1 MTYQVKG
8 WDDHFESAKSRQ
20 FKTRNQVYLPNKHG
34 LGYRRLISSKNG
46 EAMFGAWVA
55 MCQVLSRQSA
65 PRAGWITDD
74 GTQGGI
80 PLTAGDVAMLTG
92 YSESVVE
99 QMLVCCASQA
109 VAWLSVNDVKDT
121 SGPCQGLVKD
131 LQVPVT
137 DSGCDSA
144 GEGEGKGKGDGKGEG
159 NGEGKGIH
167 EQPEPHPQPKPPSK
181 PMEPENHPLVILAQ
195 KIRGCRPEYAR
206 LHVSA
211 IVQQL
216 RHFEYD
222 GRLGRFVDEWCTAHA
237 NALEPF
243 NQPLKS
249 LEKNII
255 EKLARVAGPVRPFGG
270 G

>member
-55 MCQVLSRQSA
+55 MCQVLSRQTA

-92 YSESVVE
+92 YSEAVVE

-109 VAWLSVNDVKDT
+109 VAWLSVNDAKDT

-137 DSGCDSA
+137 DAHSQFA
-144 GEGEGKGKGDGKGEG
+144 GEGEGKGKGEGDGNGEG
-159 NGEGKGIH
+159 NGDDE
-167 EQPEPHPQPKPPSK
+167 KPPRDG
-181 PMEPENHPLVILAQ
+181 LLGLADQ
-195 KIRGCRPEYAR
+195 IRGCRPEYSR
-206 LHVSA
+206 LNE
-211 IVQQL
+211 IQL
-216 RHFEYD
+216 VNSLSLCRNSP
-222 GRLGRFVDEWCTAHA
+222 LLPAFVERWCAEHA
-237 NALEPF
+237 NMLEPF
-243 NQPLKS
+243 KNPLASIHKM
-249 LEKNII
+249 I
-255 EKLARVAGPVRPFGG
+255 EKIKTREAQQ
-270 G
+270 

>member
-34 LGYRRLISSKNG
+34 LGYRRLVSSKNG

-65 PRAGWITDD
+65 PRGGWITDD

-80 PLTAGDVAMLTG
+80 PLTAGDIAMMTG
-92 YSESVVE
+92 YSEVIVE

-109 VAWLSVNDVKDT
+109 VAWLSVSDAKVT

-137 DSGCDSA
+137 DSGFDSA
-144 GEGEGKGKGDGKGEG
+144 GEGEGKGKGKGKGKGEG
-159 NGEGKGIH
+159 DGKGIQY
-167 EQPEPHPQPKPPSK
+167 QPEPQPTPPPSK
-181 PMEPENHPLVILAQ
+181 PIEPEDNPLVILAQ
-195 KIRGCRPEYAR
+195 KIRGCRPEYSKITVAGIIHHLRYFKDNPR
-206 LHVSA
+206 L
-211 IVQQL
+211 
-216 RHFEYD
+216 EW
-222 GRLGRFVDEWCTAHA
+222 FVNEWCISHA

-243 NQPLKS
+243 KMPLSSLSKS
-249 LEKNII
+249 LMDT
-255 EKLARVAGPVRPFGG
+255 LADKPQQERKYNR
-270 G
+270 